1 MYIYTARAE
10 HTAARGDPAGAS
22 EGTRTRASPHA
33 RARGAGRGA
42 RGRFTHRRRRRR
54 RCQGRGEPG
63 PQGRPRCR
71 SAGPASACVHV
82 RGTPRPRRR
91 GCSAGSPRARSPCS
105 GEARPLPAQAQRQT
119 PVNRRM
125 LWRARGGGQAMA
137 REGAADPRR
146 TGVRPPRESSQPR
159 ARLALA
165 PAHMHGMWP
174 GTVCVHAS
182 AAHVHCAIS
191 SAPCHR
197 PAEVLTAS
205 HRHRS
210 AAALWRLLSA
220 QPRSEAAQSNFDSQA
235 CQL

>member
-1 MYIYTARAE
+1 MCAVRPGRGVGVVARV
-10 HTAARGDPAGAS
+10 P
-22 EGTRTRASPHA
+22 
-33 RARGAGRGA
+33 RAREALVPVKRA
-42 RGRFTHRRRRRR
+42 RCLRRHR
-54 RCQGRGEPG
+54 
-63 PQGRPRCR
+63 GRPR
-71 SAGPASACVHV
+71 STA
-82 RGTPRPRRR
+82 
-91 GCSAGSPRARSPCS
+91 GCSG
-105 GEARPLPAQAQRQT
+105 
-119 PVNRRM
+119 
-125 LWRARGGGQAMA
+125 A
-137 REGAADPRR
+137 REGADKQWRERGRPIPRR

-220 QPRSEAAQSNFDSQA
+220 QPRSEAAQSNFDSPA
-235 CQL
+235 CQLCQSLKTGHLTRKLSGPAVL

>member
-1 MYIYTARAE
+1 MHSSSHVWQQSCIAAGIREGAEVDWSCIGATICSSSHMYKYTARAE

-22 EGTRTRASPHA
+22 EGTRTR
-33 RARGAGRGA
+33 RGA

-91 GCSAGSPRARSPCS
+91 GCSAGSPRARCPCF

-137 REGAADPRR
+137 REGAADPQENGGPAAPRIVS
-146 TGVRPPRESSQPR
+146 TPRETCPRSCPHAWHVAGHCVR
-159 ARLALA
+159 ARIRRPRTLRDFV
-165 PAHMHGMWP
+165 
-174 GTVCVHAS
+174 GTMS
-182 AAHVHCAIS
+182 
-191 SAPCHR
+191 
-197 PAEVLTAS
+197 
-205 HRHRS
+205 
-210 AAALWRLLSA
+210 
-220 QPRSEAAQSNFDSQA
+220 
-235 CQL
+235 